1 MVAAMRAITFD
12 APGDED
18 VLNLTEV
25 DAPAPGPGEVL
36 ITVAAAGIN
45 NADLLQ
51 RRGKYPVPPGASEIL
66 GLECSGTIAAL
77 GEGVTGWSIGD
88 EVCALLTGGGYA
100 EQVAVPA
107 EQLLPIPAGISLEE
121 AAALPEV
128 ACTVYSNIGMVAGLR
143 PGQSLLVHGGGS
155 GIGTHAIQW
164 AHALG
169 ARVFTTAGS
178 AQKLDAARQLGAD
191 VAINYRDEDFAE
203 RVAEETSGS
212 GVDVILDIIGAPYL
226 EPNLKSLAN
235 NGHLVIIGTM
245 GGMRTELN
253 LGLMLSKRAS
263 VTATTLRARPLHE
276 KAEIVAA
283 VRENVWPLIESGQI
297 KPMVDTVLPLD
308 QAAEA
313 HRILAEGRAVGK
325 VLLKP

>member
-1 MVAAMRAITFD
+1 MRAITFD

>member
-18 VLNLTEV
+18 VLNLTDV

-77 GEGVTGWSIGD
+77 GEGVTGWSVGD
-88 EVCALLTGGGYA
+88 EVCVLLTGGGYA

-128 ACTVYSNIGMVAGLR
+128 ACTVYSNIGMVAGLK

-203 RVAEETSGS
+203 RIAEETSGS

>member
-1 MVAAMRAITFD
+1 MVAAMRAIIFD

-18 VLNLTEV
+18 VLNLTDV

-77 GEGVTGWSIGD
+77 GEGVTGWSVGD

-128 ACTVYSNIGMVAGLR
+128 ACTVYSNIGMVAGLK

-203 RVAEETSGS
+203 RIAEETSGS

>member
-1 MVAAMRAITFD
+1 MRAITFD

-18 VLNLTEV
+18 VLNLTDV

-77 GEGVTGWSIGD
+77 GEGVTGWSVGD
-88 EVCALLTGGGYA
+88 EVCVLLTGGGYA

-128 ACTVYSNIGMVAGLR
+128 ACTVYSNIGMVAGLK

-203 RVAEETSGS
+203 RIAEETSGS

>member
-25 DAPAPGPGEVL
+25 DTPAPGPGEVL

-191 VAINYRDEDFAE
+191 VAVNYRDEDFAE
-203 RVAEETSGS
+203 RIAEETSGS

-226 EPNLKSLAN
+226 EPNLKSLAH

-283 VRENVWPLIESGQI
+283 VRENVWPLVESGQI
-297 KPMVDTVLPLD
+297 KPMVDTVLLLD

>member
-77 GEGVTGWSIGD
+77 GEGVTGRSVGD

-128 ACTVYSNIGMVAGLR
+128 ACTVYSNIGMVAGLK

-203 RVAEETSGS
+203 RIAEETSGS

-283 VRENVWPLIESGQI
+283 VRENVWPLIESGHI

>member
-51 RRGKYPVPPGASEIL
+51 RRGKYPVPPGSSEIL

-77 GEGVTGWSIGD
+77 GEGVTGWAIGD

-128 ACTVYSNIGMVAGLR
+128 ACTVYSNIGMVAGLE

-191 VAINYRDEDFAE
+191 VAIHYRDEDFAE
-203 RVAEETSGS
+203 RIAEETGGS

>member
-18 VLNLTEV
+18 VLTLTEV
-25 DAPAPGPGEVL
+25 DAPAPDPGEVL

-77 GEGVTGWSIGD
+77 GKGVEGWSVGD

-143 PGQSLLVHGGGS
+143 AGQSLLVHGGGS

-203 RVAEETSGS
+203 RIAEETGGS

-283 VRENVWPLIESGQI
+283 VRKNVWPLVESGLI